1 MIIVMKPGAPRKDT
15 RTVIEKIRELGYT
28 PHTIYG
34 KTRNVI
40 GAIGDER
47 GKFVLHSLES
57 LPGVERV
64 VPILKPYKLASREG
78 KPEPPAT
85 QAPPRRGAGR
95 PDPKAVQAGQP
106 GGKTRAHRD
115 PARPRRERR
124 GKKAPRHR
132 RPVLRGERTADGRDG
147 ERGEGGRS
155 PCAARGGV
163 QAPDFPLRVPGA
175 RGTEAEDPAQGRGQG
190 GDPRRDRGDEPDGRR
205 PGRPVLRHPAS
216 GSPQRPELLPPEADR
231 KIEAADPP
239 QAGDDDDH
247 HRVPHERRILP
258 RRGKPPGDP
267 LRGRDPHVRGRDP
280 EDARPLGGRPGGRGR
295 GRADDRGPP
304 HPGEGPFRR
313 PPVADLRE
321 IRGAD
326 GGLEALRRRGRQDDL
341 SKPSRLA
348 HMTSFFRPRNLAAAL
363 AGLFLLHLSYLYVK
377 VGDGLARDAW
387 EVPSILYGRPA
398 IIRPGDLVDNLKL
411 PERLGRL
418 SYRKVPGKPD
428 RPGTWSE
435 EGGRI
440 RIHTRGY
447 REGDASRP
455 AVPAVI
461 GLGGRGGAPA

>member
-1 MIIVMKPGAPRKDT
+1 MIVVMKPGAPRKDT
-15 RTVIEKIRELGYT
+15 GTVIGKIRELGYP

-64 VPILKPYKLASREG
+64 VPILKPYKLASAEG
-78 KPEPPAT
+78 NCQPPAS
-85 QAPPRRGAGR
+85 PR
-95 PDPKAVQAGQP
+95 
-106 GGKTRAHRD
+106 
-115 PARPRRERR
+115 
-124 GKKAPRHR
+124 
-132 RPVLRGERTADGRDG
+132 
-147 ERGEGGRS
+147 
-155 PCAARGGV
+155 
-163 QAPDFPLRVPGA
+163 RVPGA
-175 RGTEAEDPAQGRGQG
+175 GGTGAEDPAQGRGRG
-190 GDPRRDRGDEPDGRR
+190 GDACRDRGDEPDGRR
-205 PGRPVLRHPAS
+205 PGRPVLRHPAG

-258 RRGKPPGDP
+258 LRGEPPGDP
-267 LRGRDPHVRGRDP
+267 LRARDPHVRGRDP
-280 EDARPLGGRPGGRGR
+280 EYARPLGGPRAEGADPPADHRRPLPRNRALPVREADVVRLGGSGR

-348 HMTSFFRPRNLAAAL
+348 HMTSFFRPRTLVAAL
-363 AGLFLLHLSYLYVK
+363 AGLFLLHLGYLYVK
-377 VGDGLARDAW
+377 VGAGLARDAW

-398 IIRPGDLVDNLKL
+398 IIRPGDLVGNLQL
-411 PERLGRL
+411 PERLGRPFL
-418 SYRKVPGKPD
+418 RH
-428 RPGTWSE
+428 R
-435 EGGRI
+435 
-440 RIHTRGY
+440 
-447 REGDASRP
+447 
-455 AVPAVI
+455 
-461 GLGGRGGAPA
+461 